1 MPRKARK
8 ANTDSTVRFD
18 ATLRHLRK
26 RQDNFEAEAA
36 EFAASQ
42 PSELGTQ
49 KYQAALRELIEALIQ
64 HAVEVAKLRPE
75 LKRPN

>member
-18 ATLRHLRK
+18 ATLRHLQK
-26 RQDNFEAEAA
+26 RQADFDAAVA

-42 PSELGTQ
+42 PSELRTQ
-49 KYQAALRELIEALIQ
+49 KYQAALRELLEALIQ
-64 HAVEVAKLRPE
+64 HAEEVAKLRTQ
-75 LKRPN
+75 LKRAN